1 MPSENNIWHARVEL
15 YNSSF
20 QYVKLKRSKRKPL
33 FNHDSAKYLL
43 DIIFIM
49 CLHRFQFLL
58 ELSIFVSCFVVGTID
73 ASFKYAGNT
82 NLLKI
87 YISFFFP
94 LLFTTYLEHVYFIKL
109 LPCGDIETIIRPFNW
124 RNSISFYHWNL
135 NSLLARNCKSF
146 H

>member
-33 FNHDSAKYLL
+33 FNHDSATYLL

-49 CLHRFQFLL
+49 CLHRFQFLF

-73 ASFKYAGNT
+73 ASFKYVANT

-87 YISFFFP
+87 CNSFFFLCSLP
-94 LLFTTYLEHVYFIKL
+94 HILNMYTSLSFFSAVISKL
-109 LPCGDIETIIRPFNW
+109 LLDHSIGATPFH
-124 RNSISFYHWNL
+124 SITGI
-135 NSLLARNCKSF
+135 
-146 H
+146 